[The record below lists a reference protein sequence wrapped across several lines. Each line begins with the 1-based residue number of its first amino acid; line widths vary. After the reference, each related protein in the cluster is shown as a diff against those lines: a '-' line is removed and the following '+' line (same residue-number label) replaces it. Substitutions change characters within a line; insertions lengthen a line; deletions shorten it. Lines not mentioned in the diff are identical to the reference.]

1 MQLFLYKKSRNG
13 LFGSSRDASVPDLR
27 FRRSEKMPSSNFF
40 EFLTGRP
47 KAWKRKERHR
57 TMSVPE
63 IWKRLFLFS
72 ISLQLSLFQ
81 SFLIPTYHRTHDT
94 YSPVG
99 RRNLRI
105 KESGVQSTGA
115 DIRKYFTVFQ

>member
-27 FRRSEKMPSSNFF
+27 FRKSEKMPSSNFF

-47 KAWKRKERHR
+47 KAWKRKDRHR

-63 IWKRLFLFS
+63 IWKRLFLLS
-72 ISLQLSLFQ
+72 ISLPAFVVQVCDPLTIEHTIHILQ
-81 SFLIPTYHRTHDT
+81 SVEET
-94 YSPVG
+94 
-99 RRNLRI
+99 
-105 KESGVQSTGA
+105 
-115 DIRKYFTVFQ
+115 